1 MRVNTPVRR
10 EAMFQTSRHDL
21 GPNFVFGTATAAYQ
35 IEGGQ
40 TDGRG
45 SAIWDTFA
53 RTPGN
58 VKRAD
63 DGTTATD
70 HYNRWPEDLDLIRDA
85 GFEAYRFSLAWPRL
99 IPNGTG
105 EINQAGIDF
114 YDRLID
120 GMLERGLKPFATLY
134 HWDLPSALQDRG
146 GWMNRDI
153 AGWFAD
159 YAALVAR
166 HFGDRLHATATI
178 NEPWCVAWLSH
189 FLGIHA
195 PGYRDVRAAARAMHH
210 VLLAHGTGIDALR
223 AEGARNLGI
232 VLNLEKAE
240 PLTDSAADQQAASL
254 GDAIFNRWYLGGV
267 FKGQYPEELTAILAP
282 YLPEGYE
289 RDMETVS
296 RPLDWLGINYYTR
309 GLYKADPSRPLI
321 PIGQQKGELEKSDLG
336 WEIYPQGL
344 EDLLVRISREYTRVP
359 LYITETGMSEADD
372 NRRVQFYDDH
382 LQAVARA
389 QAHGAD
395 VRGFFAWSLLDNY
408 EWAEGYQSRF
418 GLVEVDYATQKRTP
432 KGSYRAFQGM
442 LHNTR

>member
-1 MRVNTPVRR
+1 
-10 EAMFQTSRHDL
+10 MFSITRKDL
-21 GPNFVFGTATAAYQ
+21 GPNFVFGAATAAYQ

-40 TDGRG
+40 GDGRG

-53 RTPGN
+53 ATPGN
-58 VKRAD
+58 VKNAD
-63 DGTTATD
+63 DGSVACD
-70 HYNRWPEDLDLIRDA
+70 HYHRWPEDLDLIRDG
-85 GFEAYRFSLAWPRL
+85 GFDAYRFSFAWPRL
-99 IPNGTG
+99 IPEGTG
-105 EINQAGIDF
+105 QVNQAGLDF

-120 GMLERGLKPFATLY
+120 GMLERGLKPYATLY
-134 HWDLPSALQDRG
+134 HWDLPSALMDKG

-166 HFGDRLHATATI
+166 HFGDRLTATATI
-178 NEPWCVAWLSH
+178 NEPWCVAFLSH

-210 VLLAHGTGIDALR
+210 VLFAHGTAIGALR
-223 AEGARNLGI
+223 AEGAKNLGI

-240 PLTDSAADQQAASL
+240 PATDSELDQLACNI

-267 FKGQYPEELTAILAP
+267 FKGQYPSELTEILERW
-282 YLPEGYE
+282 LPDNYQ

-296 RPLDWLGINYYTR
+296 APLDWLGINYYTR
-309 GLYKADPSRPLI
+309 GLYKHDPSRPI
-321 PIGQQKGELEKSDLG
+321 FPIGQIKGDRERNDLG
-336 WEIYPQGL
+336 WEIYPEGL
-344 EDLLVRISREYTRVP
+344 ETLLVRVSNEYTKLPIYV
-359 LYITETGMSEADD
+359 TENGMSETNDD
-372 NRRVQFYDDH
+372 RRVTFYDEH
-382 LQAVARA
+382 LKAVSRA
-389 QAHGAD
+389 QAQGAD

-408 EWAEGYQSRF
+408 EWAEGYTSRF
-418 GLVEVDYATQKRTP
+418 GIVDVDYETQKRTP

>member
-1 MRVNTPVRR
+1 MFSISR
-10 EAMFQTSRHDL
+10 EEL
-21 GPNFVFGTATAAYQ
+21 GPNFTFGAATAAYQ

-45 SAIWDTFA
+45 PSIWDTFSA
-53 RTPGN
+53 TPGN

-63 DGTTATD
+63 NGSIATD
-70 HYNRWPEDLDLIRDA
+70 HYNRWPEDLDLVRDG

-99 IPNGTG
+99 IPEGTG
-105 EINQAGIDF
+105 AVNDEGLAF

-120 GMLERGLKPFATLY
+120 GMLERGIKPYATLY

-153 AGWFAD
+153 ANWFGE
-159 YAALVAR
+159 YAALVGH

-178 NEPWCVAWLSH
+178 NEPWCVAFLSH

-210 VLLAHGTGIDALR
+210 VLFAHGTAIDALR
-223 AEGARNLGI
+223 AEGVKNLGI

-240 PLTDSAADQQAASL
+240 PASDSAEDQVAFDY
-254 GDAIFNRWYLGGV
+254 GDALFNRWYLDGV
-267 FKGQYPEELTAILAP
+267 FKGRYPELLTNALAQ
-282 YLPEGYE
+282 YLPAGFE
-289 RDMETVS
+289 RDMEVVS

-309 GLYKADPSRPLI
+309 GLYKYDATRPVF
-321 PIGQQKGELEKSDLG
+321 PYVGTKGDLPKSDLG
-336 WEIYPQGL
+336 WEIYPKGL
-344 EDLLVRISREYTRVP
+344 EDLLVRVSRDYTKLP
-359 LYITETGMSEADD
+359 LYVTETGMSETDD
-372 NRRVQFYDDH
+372 TRRVQFYDTH
-382 LQAVARA
+382 LRAVANA
-389 QAHGAD
+389 QGQGAD

-408 EWAEGYQSRF
+408 EWAEGYTSRF
-418 GLVEVDYATQKRTP
+418 GIVHVDYETQKRTP